1 MELILDSPTLV
12 PPWVEA
18 NSAWVVSAFYVED
31 LLPVASIGK
40 GNPSVGRKLNTTLFV
55 ETGND
60 DDLMMILSH
69 PGLKRKSPW
78 RKLDPLFLKLSAN
91 IFIYT

>member
-12 PPWVEA
+12 GVEA

-69 PGLKRKSPW
+69 PGLKRNP
-78 RKLDPLFLKLSAN
+78 PEEN
-91 IFIYT
+91 

>member
-69 PGLKRKSPW
+69 PGLKRK
-78 RKLDPLFLKLSAN
+78 LDPLSLKLSAN